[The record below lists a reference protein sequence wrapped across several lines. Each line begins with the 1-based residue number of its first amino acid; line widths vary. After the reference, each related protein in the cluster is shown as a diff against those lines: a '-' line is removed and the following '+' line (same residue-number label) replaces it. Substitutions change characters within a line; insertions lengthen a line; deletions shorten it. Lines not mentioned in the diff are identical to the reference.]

1 MIENMNNM
9 EDIMTKIYD
18 AFNVFTNRPIIMV
31 DNATFFTYGS
41 IFITTTVLAIATIYD
56 EGDVEDNYNYGKA
69 EEPNGPSPPIFAGP
83 SSPSSTEPS
92 QPNSMIPS
100 LPSFTEPS
108 QPNSII
114 PSTNDINEY
123 IQGKMNQ
130 NVGGKKHRK
139 QKRTIKKRND

>member
-56 EGDVEDNYNYGKA
+56 EGDVEDNYGKA

-83 SSPSSTEPS
+83 SSPSSTESS

-100 LPSFTEPS
+100 LPSFAGPS
-108 QPNSII
+108 PPNSMM

-130 NVGGKKHRK
+130 NVGGKKRRR